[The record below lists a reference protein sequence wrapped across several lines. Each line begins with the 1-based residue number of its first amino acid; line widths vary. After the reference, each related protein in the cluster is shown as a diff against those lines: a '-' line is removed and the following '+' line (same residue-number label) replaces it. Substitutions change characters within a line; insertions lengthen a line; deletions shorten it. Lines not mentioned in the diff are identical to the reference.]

1 MNRSDGQPDV
11 DSRSDPDCTTGTGGN
26 GDGVDTLL
34 PVVYDELRA
43 LAESILQHNRA
54 FDPTRTTSL
63 VNDVYV
69 RIANRGL
76 RFRDR
81 GHFFCL
87 AAKAMRQ
94 ILIDRARRRLS
105 AKRGG
110 RNVTET
116 LDGQFLLAAD
126 ESDVLAIDTALSK
139 LAALDERKSRIIEL
153 RFFGGLTMD
162 ETAEALGLSVATVKR
177 DWTMARAWLIAHMH
191 GRR

>member
-1 MNRSDGQPDV
+1 MSRSNAERDADFRSDTDRTPKT
-11 DSRSDPDCTTGTGGN
+11 SGN

-34 PVVYDELRA
+34 PVVYDELHA

-69 RIANRGL
+69 RMANRGM

-110 RNVTET
+110 RKLTET

-126 ESDVLAIDTALSK
+126 ENDVLAIDAALTK
-139 LAALDERKSRIIEL
+139 LASLDERKSRIIEL
-153 RFFGGLTMD
+153 RFFGGLSME
-162 ETAEALGLSVATVKR
+162 ETAEALGLSLATVKR
-177 DWTMARAWLIAHMH
+177 DWTMARAWLFDEI
-191 GRR
+191 GG